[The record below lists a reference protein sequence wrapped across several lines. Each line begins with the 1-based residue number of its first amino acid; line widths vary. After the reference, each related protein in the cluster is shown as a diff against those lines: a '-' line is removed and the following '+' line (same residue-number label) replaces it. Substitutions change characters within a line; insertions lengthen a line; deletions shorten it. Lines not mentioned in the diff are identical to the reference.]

1 MKKWLIR
8 HLLKTKILD
17 INVENEKVSLGIKQL
32 TEDKFTSELENI
44 KLGDTVTCLINKI
57 SENNIE
63 VSIGD
68 NIKGNIKKSDLSRDR
83 KEQRTDRFGIGDKV
97 DATVIKI
104 DKKQRSVNLSI
115 KAREIEE
122 EKQHGKTKKCK
133 NKKKCRQMSTK
144 CSLLLTTRILPLENQ
159 TVNLR

>member
-1 MKKWLIR
+1 MRCCEFYEFVFSFTW
-8 HLLKTKILD
+8 
-17 INVENEKVSLGIKQL
+17 NVKNEKISLGIKQL

-57 SENNIE
+57 SDNNIE

-83 KEQRTDRFGIGDKV
+83 KEQRTDRFGIGDKI

-122 EKQHGKTKKCK
+122 EKQAMAEFGSSDSGASLGDILGAALEKKNQNE
-133 NKKKCRQMSTK
+133 NK
-144 CSLLLTTRILPLENQ
+144 
-159 TVNLR
+159 